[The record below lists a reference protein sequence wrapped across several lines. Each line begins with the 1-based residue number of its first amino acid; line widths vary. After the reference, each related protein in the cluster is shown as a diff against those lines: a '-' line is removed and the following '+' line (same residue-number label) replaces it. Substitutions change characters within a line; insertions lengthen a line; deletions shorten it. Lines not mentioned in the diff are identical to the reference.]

1 MSGAIGIDLGSQ
13 SCVIAAVVRGGV
25 EVLINDLSNRAIPS
39 VIGFTNKQRSL
50 GESGYSKLSTN
61 FKNTILFPTRFL
73 GLRSDSCYINEEQ
86 KWIAHSL
93 NLDSPQIT
101 HGCLYLG
108 QSEYFITEKVVAMLI
123 THLEEIIFHK
133 NNIKTTDI
141 VIGVP
146 NYFNEIERIAL
157 LNAITISGIPVVK
170 IMNEGTAAAL
180 SYGLFRN
187 NEFTDIGRI
196 VAFVD
201 MGHSKFSITIAQFF
215 KDKLEIL
222 TH

>member
-13 SCVIAAVVRGGV
+13 KCVIAAVNRGGI
-25 EVLINDLSNRAIPS
+25 EILINDLSNRATPS
-39 VIGFTNKQRSL
+39 VVGFTNKQRSL

-61 FKNTILFPTRFL
+61 SRNTILFPTRFL
-73 GLRSDSCYINEEQ
+73 GLRSDSSYLEEERN
-86 KWIAHSL
+86 WITHPL
-93 NLDSPQIT
+93 NLNSPQIV
-101 HGCLYLG
+101 HECSYLD
-108 QSEYFITEKVVAMLI
+108 QSEHFTTEKVVAMLI
-123 THLEEIIFHK
+123 THLEEIISHK
-133 NNIKTTDI
+133 NKIKMTDL
-141 VIGVP
+141 VISVP
-146 NYFNEIERIAL
+146 NYFNENERIAL
-157 LNAITISGIPVVK
+157 LNAITISGVPCVK

-187 NEFTDIGRI
+187 SEFTDTARI
-196 VAFVD
+196 VVFAD